1 MYGLPGGGERMN
13 EEIILKMV
21 EPYLKDN
28 AITYKEFDN
37 IFEFLS
43 LKEQYEVVELLFSH
57 GISLEDLEKDDD
69 NENIIDIE
77 DVLELDFNEA
87 EENESEDFDVLYD
100 DNIFKDKNSDN
111 SHVVLYKNIK
121 QSNDILCRLIQ
132 EGNKQARQDIC
143 VKNKLLVDK
152 YVNAYLRY
160 FGNHLDFEDL
170 EQAGYIGLLKAA
182 ERFDL
187 KRDSAF
193 STYAVFW
200 IRQSIVREVMDNGF
214 VIRIPVHLM
223 ELIAK
228 ITRLDNQF
236 NTKGYTYNE
245 RMHLIAEELDITEE
259 RVENLLAIR
268 QQYLSYSSLNT
279 PVGEEEETELEEI
292 YVDKEQVSVED
303 IVANKML
310 CEQMKEVLLTLT
322 EREQRVLNLRFGF
335 VDGRTRTLE
344 EVGREYN
351 VTRERIRQIEAKA
364 IRKLQHPSRSRK
376 LKDYL

>member
-1 MYGLPGGGERMN
+1 MDCLGGERMN

-87 EENESEDFDVLYD
+87 EEDESEDFDVLYD

>member
-1 MYGLPGGGERMN
+1 MDCLGGERMN

-43 LKEQYEVVELLFSH
+43 LKEQYEVVKLLFSH

-77 DVLELDFNEA
+77 DVLELDFDEA
-87 EENESEDFDVLYD
+87 EEDESEDFDVLYD
-100 DNIFKDKNSDN
+100 DNIFKDKNSDDL
-111 SHVVLYKNIK
+111 HVVLYKNIK

-182 ERFDL
+182 EKFDL

-245 RMHLIAEELDITEE
+245 RMHLIAEELDITGE

-292 YVDKEQVSVED
+292 YVDKDQVSVED

-322 EREQRVLNLRFGF
+322 EREQRVLKLRFGF

>member
-1 MYGLPGGGERMN
+1 MDCLGGERMN

-43 LKEQYEVVELLFSH
+43 LKEQYEVVKLLFSH

-77 DVLELDFNEA
+77 DVLELDFDEA
-87 EENESEDFDVLYD
+87 DEDESEDFDVLYD
-100 DNIFKDKNSDN
+100 DNIFKDKNSDDL
-111 SHVVLYKNIK
+111 HVVLYKNIK

-214 VIRIPVHLM
+214 VIRILVHLM

-228 ITRLDNQF
+228 VTRLDNQF

-245 RMHLIAEELDITEE
+245 RMHLIAEELDITRE

-292 YVDKEQVSVED
+292 YVDKDQVSVED

-322 EREQRVLNLRFGF
+322 EREQRVLKLRFGF

>member
-77 DVLELDFNEA
+77 DVWELEFNEA
-87 EENESEDFDVLYD
+87 EEDESEDFDVLYD

-121 QSNDILCRLIQ
+121 QSNDNLCRLIQ

-223 ELIAK
+223 ELIVK

-279 PVGEEEETELEEI
+279 PVGEEDETELEEI

>member
-1 MYGLPGGGERMN
+1 MDCLGGERMN

-77 DVLELDFNEA
+77 DVLELEFNEA
-87 EENESEDFDVLYD
+87 EEDESEDFDVLYD

-279 PVGEEEETELEEI
+279 PVGEEDETELEEI

>member
-1 MYGLPGGGERMN
+1 MDCLGGERMN

-77 DVLELDFNEA
+77 DVWELEFNEA
-87 EENESEDFDVLYD
+87 EEDESEDFDVLYD

-121 QSNDILCRLIQ
+121 QSNDNLCRLIQ

-223 ELIAK
+223 ELIVK

-279 PVGEEEETELEEI
+279 PVGEEDETELEEI

>member
-1 MYGLPGGGERMN
+1 MN

-77 DVLELDFNEA
+77 DVWELEFNEA
-87 EENESEDFDVLYD
+87 EEDESEDFDVLYD

-121 QSNDILCRLIQ
+121 QSNDNLCRLIQ

-223 ELIAK
+223 ELIVK

-279 PVGEEEETELEEI
+279 PVGEEDETELEEI

>member
-1 MYGLPGGGERMN
+1 MDCLGGERMN

-87 EENESEDFDVLYD
+87 EEDESEDFDVLYD

-143 VKNKLLVDK
+143 VKYKLLVDK